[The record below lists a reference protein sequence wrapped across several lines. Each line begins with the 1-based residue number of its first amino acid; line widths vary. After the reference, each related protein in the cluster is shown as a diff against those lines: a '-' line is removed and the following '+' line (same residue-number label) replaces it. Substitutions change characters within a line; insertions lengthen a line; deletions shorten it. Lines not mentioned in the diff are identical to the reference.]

1 MKIFNYVFLLSFF
14 ATSFSFAQEWNLVFS
29 DEFDSNGAVDSEKWF
44 HQTQLPNGWGWYNNE
59 QQHYTNR
66 IENSYVEN
74 GILKIVAKKENFTDQ
89 GHTKPYSS
97 ARLNSKFAFQYGK
110 VEVRAKL
117 PSGGGT
123 WPAIWT
129 LGKNITEPGAYF
141 TESHGTTAWPA
152 CGEIDIM
159 EHWGNN
165 QNYVQSATHTPSS
178 YGGTINHGGQ
188 MIYTASSQMH
198 TYGLVWTPEKLVFS
212 VDGVEHYTYN
222 PPAKN
227 AETWPFDAEQF
238 LLLNFAIADDIDPSF
253 TQGAMEIDYV
263 RVYQPGNGDY
273 TTDVTFQVD
282 MSNEEVNPDGVYL
295 AGGDFGQDGYLMTN
309 QGNDLWAVTIPV
321 EPNTSYNYKF
331 RNQPS
336 YGTWDGFESDA
347 GILTGGC
354 SSGNAYNDRLVNV
367 GENDMTLNVVT
378 YGGCTDERDSGNN
391 NNDNNTGND
400 NPPTDVISIFSNDY
414 DNIANVEFN
423 PNWGQSTDV
432 TVGDELVYTNLN
444 YQGTSFDSQDVS
456 DYDYFHLD
464 YYTDNSTEL
473 NVYVISLDP
482 TRDGDSYSVD
492 LEYGQWNSIKIPLT
506 AYPSVDLANVQQ
518 LKVDGNGTVRLKN
531 LYFGSN
537 TSAIVSGCTDSNAN
551 NYNPTATLSDG
562 SCNYDTPNCEIAVR
576 HLNLENQPDSE
587 ILLTISKLSSNALS
601 ISAESSNEDV
611 LDKFFIGAQNAPVA
625 EVLSTTIEGGK
636 ANLTLVWSGSVPEVG
651 TFEILWSKE
660 STGGNW
666 MLTKEQSSEISLTG
680 TCTEDP
686 NGTPGCTDSN
696 ANNYNANATED
707 DNSCT
712 YENGLVNVTFQ
723 VDMSNETVHPE
734 GVYLAGGGFGQ
745 QGYLMNDIG
754 NDIWSI
760 SIGLDPNQTY
770 LYKFRNQPSFGTWEG
785 FESDAGLV
793 NCGTG
798 QYTDRYIN
806 LGSTNTILPVVA
818 YGSCTGNNPGGS
830 GCMDPNATN
839 YNPNATTAGLDAEGN
854 SICTYDVCNTCA
866 YDEVCI
872 NDVCEKVAPVE
883 TLLPKVY
890 IDTENQAT
898 IKQKTEGYINGL
910 VTVVGG
916 TSIKSGAAIQGL
928 DSLVM
933 EIRGRGNSTWYF
945 HPKKPY
951 QMKLAEK
958 AKFLDMPNDKKWLFL
973 AEYSDKTMLR
983 NTMALEMGYG
993 SSLDW
998 TPEGEF
1004 AEVYINGE
1012 YNGTYNITQKV
1023 EEKSNRVDIGDNGYL
1038 MEIDQ
1043 PERLDADDHYVS
1055 SGSFPVIAFKAPDI
1069 NDIIEESGLEA
1080 ANETKNRI
1088 STFVNDFESA
1098 LYGSNFGDP
1107 TSGYAKYIDV
1117 ESFIDWFL
1125 INEITKNVD
1134 ARNFSSIYFNVV
1146 LDENNEGKIKMGP
1159 LWDFD
1164 LSFGNNNYSDSEFP
1178 ERWWIKENAW
1188 IARLMQDPAFE
1199 KQVKIKFHDHYYAKK
1214 DSILNLIT
1222 TYAEALKPSAV
1233 QNDQRWSPYL
1243 GTQAWPNA
1251 YQGDI
1256 ATGNTGL
1263 AGYNDAVG
1271 YMKQWYST
1279 RMEWLKDNLP
1289 SVEGCMDS
1297 NANNYVDAATVQ
1309 PVDENGNVLCTYL
1322 TCADV
1327 PVNGCKYSNSFAA
1340 WNEYFTSEN
1349 CVTYGGSP
1357 CNEIQITGCT
1367 DATANNYDFN
1377 ATVDDD
1383 SCVFPSGAPAC
1394 VLGTIYLTEAH
1405 GSGDPEDYIE
1415 IYNSGSEDCTLLGF
1429 TFDDEQPFDDLTFG
1443 DVVISADDYLVF
1455 YEDAEN
1461 SFSSG
1466 IGSGGDKLYL
1476 GDAEGNVS
1484 MFESLAGDLGATNF
1498 TADGT
1503 RCAAEPTPGALN
1515 SACIDYVEGCTDPT
1529 ASNYN
1534 PDAVINKNCEYTT
1547 EDPACVLGT
1556 VYITEAHGKGDPKDY
1571 IEIYNSG
1578 NTDCSL
1584 LGFMLDDEQPFGDL
1598 TFGDVVISAG
1608 AYWVGE
1614 EDAEGSFGS
1623 GIGGGGDSLY
1633 LGDAQGNVL
1642 VVASLDGDLGGT
1654 SFTAD
1659 GNGCSA
1665 VPSPGLA
1672 NNACTV
1678 FIEGCT
1684 DPTASNYNSEANL
1697 EDDSCDYESCN
1708 PEWQEIV
1715 TNQNH
1720 SIFINGPWTDV
1731 DGNPI
1736 GEGAILGVFYEDDN
1750 GTIKSAGWTEYVAGT
1765 VQIAAMGDDDSTSE
1779 KDGLSAGESLS
1790 YRIWDPT
1797 SCQEYQASIT
1807 YTSGPETFVANGI
1820 TFINSVTAVLA
1831 GPNVQEI
1838 NIVKGWSIISTYM
1851 IPDDMD
1857 LMNVVAPIVEH
1868 IIIVKDFS
1876 GKAYLPEYNFNGIG
1890 NIEVGQG
1897 YQIKT
1902 TEETEISISG
1912 AYAYPEE
1919 HSINYLQG
1927 WNMIGYLR
1935 TEAAAADLVM
1945 SDMVANEK
1953 LIIAKNSTG
1962 QAFLPEYNFN
1972 GIGTM
1977 NPGEG
1982 YQIKTTASGTHQY
1995 LSNDFTYEESQLKV
2009 SKDDP
2014 YYFDEVASTGENMTV
2029 IIEDAAWNTP
2039 LTVGSEV
2046 AAFDQKGDLVG
2057 SAVYSSPVTVLSLWG
2072 DDATTSTKDGLS
2084 AMELAKFK
2092 VWDAEGVKELEVKNW
2107 TKGSSTYR
2115 KNSINVA
2122 TSIDTFIELNAP
2134 TTKALVKVVNI
2145 LGQEVSLDE
2154 VSSVRSIFFNIYDD
2168 GSVEKVVK

>member
-1 MKIFNYVFLLSFF
+1 M
-14 ATSFSFAQEWNLVFS
+14 
-29 DEFDSNGAVDSEKWF
+29 
-44 HQTQLPNGWGWYNNE
+44 
-59 QQHYTNR
+59 
-66 IENSYVEN
+66 
-74 GILKIVAKKENFTDQ
+74 
-89 GHTKPYSS
+89 
-97 ARLNSKFAFQYGK
+97 
-110 VEVRAKL
+110 
-117 PSGGGT
+117 
-123 WPAIWT
+123 
-129 LGKNITEPGAYF
+129 
-141 TESHGTTAWPA
+141 
-152 CGEIDIM
+152 
-159 EHWGNN
+159 
-165 QNYVQSATHTPSS
+165 
-178 YGGTINHGGQ
+178 
-188 MIYTASSQMH
+188 
-198 TYGLVWTPEKLVFS
+198 
-212 VDGVEHYTYN
+212 
-222 PPAKN
+222 
-227 AETWPFDAEQF
+227 
-238 LLLNFAIADDIDPSF
+238 
-253 TQGAMEIDYV
+253 
-263 RVYQPGNGDY
+263 
-273 TTDVTFQVD
+273 
-282 MSNEEVNPDGVYL
+282 
-295 AGGDFGQDGYLMTN
+295 
-309 QGNDLWAVTIPV
+309 
-321 EPNTSYNYKF
+321 
-331 RNQPS
+331 
-336 YGTWDGFESDA
+336 
-347 GILTGGC
+347 
-354 SSGNAYNDRLVNV
+354 
-367 GENDMTLNVVT
+367 
-378 YGGCTDERDSGNN
+378 
-391 NNDNNTGND
+391 
-400 NPPTDVISIFSNDY
+400 
-414 DNIANVEFN
+414 
-423 PNWGQSTDV
+423 
-432 TVGDELVYTNLN
+432 GDELVYTNLN

-473 NVYVISLDP
+473 NIYVISLDP

-492 LEYGQWNSIKIPLT
+492 LEYGQWNSIKIPLST
-506 AYPSVDLANVQQ
+506 YPSVDLANVQQ

-537 TSAIVSGCTDSNAN
+537 TSAVVSGCTDSTADNYNPAATENDGSCTYPVPGCTDNTAN
-551 NYNPTATLSDG
+551 NYNAAATENDG
-562 SCNYDTPNCEIAVR
+562 SCTYME
-576 HLNLENQPDSE
+576 
-587 ILLTISKLSSNALS
+587 
-601 ISAESSNEDV
+601 
-611 LDKFFIGAQNAPVA
+611 
-625 EVLSTTIEGGK
+625 EVLSIFSDNYNDIPGVDFNPGWGQATQVSVGDELVYT
-636 ANLTLVWSGSVPEVG
+636 NLNYQG
-651 TFEILWSKE
+651 THFETPQDVSDYDYFYLDYFTDN
-660 STGGNW
+660 STELNVYV
-666 MLTKEQSSEISLTG
+666 ISLNPTQDLESFPVNIQTG
-680 TCTEDP
+680 QWNSIKIPLSTYPSVDLANVQQLKVDG
-686 NGTPGCTDSN
+686 NGTLRFKNLYFGSNTSAVVSGCTDSN

-745 QGYLMNDIG
+745 AGFLMSNDG

-770 LYKFRNQPSFGTWEG
+770 LYKFRNQPSFGTWDG
-785 FESDAGLV
+785 FENEEGLV

-806 LGSTNTILPVVA
+806 LGSSNTILPVVA
-818 YGSCTGNNPGGS
+818 YGSCTGNSPGSS

-839 YNPNATTAGLDAEGN
+839 YNPNATTVGLDAEGN

-983 NTMALEMGYG
+983 NTMAMEMGYT

-1088 STFVNDFESA
+1088 STFINTFESA

-1134 ARNFSSIYFNVV
+1134 AKNFSSIYFNVV

-1214 DSILNLIT
+1214 DSILDLIT
-1222 TYAEALKPSAV
+1222 TYAEALKSSAV
-1233 QNDQRWSPYL
+1233 QNDLRWSPHL
-1243 GTQAWPNA
+1243 GTEVWPNA
-1251 YQGDI
+1251 NQGDV

-1263 AGYNDAVG
+1263 AGYNDAIG

-1297 NANNYVDAATVQ
+1297 NANNYVDAATIQ
-1309 PVDENGNVLCTYL
+1309 PVDENGNVLCTYSS
-1322 TCADV
+1322 CSDV

-1340 WNEYFTSEN
+1340 WNENFTSEN

-1415 IYNSGSEDCTLLGF
+1415 IYNSGTEDCTLLGF

-1443 DVVISADDYLVF
+1443 DVVIVAGGYLVF

-1515 SACIDYVEGCTDPT
+1515 SACIDY
-1529 ASNYN
+1529 A
-1534 PDAVINKNCEYTT
+1534 
-1547 EDPACVLGT
+1547 
-1556 VYITEAHGKGDPKDY
+1556 
-1571 IEIYNSG
+1571 
-1578 NTDCSL
+1578 
-1584 LGFMLDDEQPFGDL
+1584 
-1598 TFGDVVISAG
+1598 
-1608 AYWVGE
+1608 
-1614 EDAEGSFGS
+1614 
-1623 GIGGGGDSLY
+1623 
-1633 LGDAQGNVL
+1633 
-1642 VVASLDGDLGGT
+1642 
-1654 SFTAD
+1654 
-1659 GNGCSA
+1659 
-1665 VPSPGLA
+1665 
-1672 NNACTV
+1672 
-1678 FIEGCT
+1678 EGCT
-1684 DPTASNYNSEANL
+1684 DPTASNYNSEAVIN
-1697 EDDSCDYESCN
+1697 
-1708 PEWQEIV
+1708 
-1715 TNQNH
+1715 TNCEYTANV
-1720 SIFINGPWTDV
+1720 P
-1731 DGNPI
+1731 
-1736 GEGAILGVFYEDDN
+1736 ACILGTIYITEAHGKGDPEDYIEIYN
-1750 GTIKSAGWTEYVAGT
+1750 S
-1765 VQIAAMGDDDSTSE
+1765 GDDQ
-1779 KDGLSAGESLS
+1779 LFICLV
-1790 YRIWDPT
+1790 
-1797 SCQEYQASIT
+1797 SCLT
-1807 YTSGPETFVANGI
+1807 TNNPLET
-1820 TFINSVTAVLA
+1820 
-1831 GPNVQEI
+1831 
-1838 NIVKGWSIISTYM
+1838 
-1851 IPDDMD
+1851 
-1857 LMNVVAPIVEH
+1857 
-1868 IIIVKDFS
+1868 
-1876 GKAYLPEYNFNGIG
+1876 LP
-1890 NIEVGQG
+1890 
-1897 YQIKT
+1897 
-1902 TEETEISISG
+1902 
-1912 AYAYPEE
+1912 
-1919 HSINYLQG
+1919 
-1927 WNMIGYLR
+1927 
-1935 TEAAAADLVM
+1935 LVM
-1945 SDMVANEK
+1945 SSLLLE
-1953 LIIAKNSTG
+1953 LTG
-1962 QAFLPEYNFN
+1962 
-1972 GIGTM
+1972 
-1977 NPGEG
+1977 
-1982 YQIKTTASGTHQY
+1982 
-1995 LSNDFTYEESQLKV
+1995 
-2009 SKDDP
+2009 
-2014 YYFDEVASTGENMTV
+2014 
-2029 IIEDAAWNTP
+2029 
-2039 LTVGSEV
+2039 
-2046 AAFDQKGDLVG
+2046 
-2057 SAVYSSPVTVLSLWG
+2057 
-2072 DDATTSTKDGLS
+2072 
-2084 AMELAKFK
+2084 
-2092 VWDAEGVKELEVKNW
+2092 
-2107 TKGSSTYR
+2107 
-2115 KNSINVA
+2115 
-2122 TSIDTFIELNAP
+2122 
-2134 TTKALVKVVNI
+2134 
-2145 LGQEVSLDE
+2145 
-2154 VSSVRSIFFNIYDD
+2154 
-2168 GSVEKVVK
+2168 